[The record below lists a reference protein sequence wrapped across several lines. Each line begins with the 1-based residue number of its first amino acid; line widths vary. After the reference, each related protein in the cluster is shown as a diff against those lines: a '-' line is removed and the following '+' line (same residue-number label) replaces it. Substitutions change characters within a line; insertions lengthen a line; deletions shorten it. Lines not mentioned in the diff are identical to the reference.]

1 MRDFAPEA
9 AATRRRIA
17 ETLLAVFDRWG
28 FSRVI
33 TPAFEY
39 EDVLALGLGSA
50 GRAAAIRFVEPSSGQ
65 VVALPPDIT
74 PQIAR
79 LIATRYRDEAGPL
92 RLSYEGTVVRL
103 DQRARSQREI
113 IQAGVEMAGVAGPRG
128 DAEIVALAAAALE
141 AVGFAEVT
149 IDLGHLG
156 LAREVLDALGLPEEA
171 RAEVRARIAKRDRAG
186 LTELL
191 RGARGPAAVRE
202 FAALLPELSGPPA
215 LLAKAIVRA
224 PSRPAGIRRALQQL
238 QQLLAELRRHPVPAR
253 LHVDLSEV
261 RGFDYYT
268 GMRVQGYVH
277 GAPEAVLQ
285 GGRYDDLLARYGRSS
300 PAVGF
305 AIDVE
310 ATAGALEQLAEQRA
324 PKPPVARSASS
335 GLGSNGVGNGAAR
348 DPRDARD
355 GGVLVSGPLDDAL
368 LAAQALRRNGRR
380 AAVDHAGLG
389 GEALLAYARR
399 WHFEEV
405 KKLGTG
411 RGRAGRAGSTKI
423 RRQ

>member
-9 AATRRRIA
+9 AAARRRIA
-17 ETLLAVFDRWG
+17 ERLLGVFDRWG
-28 FSRVI
+28 FARVI

-79 LIATRYRDEAGPL
+79 LIATRFRDERGAL

-113 IQAGVEMAGVAGPRG
+113 IQAGVELAGVAGCRG
-128 DAEIVALAAAALE
+128 DVEIVGLGAAALE
-141 AVGFAEVT
+141 AVGFADGIKVT

-156 LAREVLDALGLPEEA
+156 LAQEVLGALGLDDAGREA
-171 RAEVRARIAKRDRAG
+171 ARARIAKRDRAG
-186 LTELL
+186 LAEVLRSA
-191 RGARGPAAVRE
+191 RGARPVLE
-202 FAALLPELSGPPA
+202 FAALLPELSGPPRV
-215 LLAKAIVRA
+215 LAAARKRA
-224 PSRPAGIRRALQQL
+224 PSRPAGIRRALDEL
-238 QQLLAELRRHPVPAR
+238 ATLLAELQRERLRAH

-268 GMRVQGYVH
+268 GMRVQGYVP
-277 GAPEAVLQ
+277 GWPEPLLQ
-285 GGRYDDLLARYGRSS
+285 GGRYDTLLARYGRSA

-310 ATAGALEQLAEQRA
+310 ATAGALELQADS
-324 PKPPVARSASS
+324 PVTVGA
-335 GLGSNGVGNGAAR
+335 GSNGT
-348 DPRDARD
+348 RD
-355 GGVLVSGPLDDAL
+355 GGVLVSGPAE
-368 LAAQALRRNGRR
+368 AARAAVARLRRNGRR
-380 AAVDHAGLG
+380 AAVELAGLKG
-389 GEALLAYARR
+389 DALRAYARR
-399 WHFEEV
+399 WRFAE
-405 KKLGTG
+405 LRMLPT
-411 RGRAGRAGSTKI
+411 
-423 RRQ
+423 RQSR